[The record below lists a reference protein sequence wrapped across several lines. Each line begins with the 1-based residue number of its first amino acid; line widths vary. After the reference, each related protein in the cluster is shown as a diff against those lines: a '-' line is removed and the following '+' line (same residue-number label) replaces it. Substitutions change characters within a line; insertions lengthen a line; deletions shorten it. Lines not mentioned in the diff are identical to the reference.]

1 MSYQANNTRP
11 KWLTYQTAPRYCGLC
26 ARTLQNYEKAGLI
39 RVANVIMPGS
49 KRGRK
54 LIDRESLDEFIE
66 ANIGKKTMVPIC
78 QKKGGRK

>member
-1 MSYQANNTRP
+1 MPYQSDKIKP

-26 ARTLQNYEKAGLI
+26 EGTLRNYEKAGLI
-39 RVANVIMPGS
+39 RVANVIIPGS

-66 ANIGKKTMVPIC
+66 ASIGKKTMVNIC
-78 QKKGGRK
+78 PKKEGRR